1 MHLRD
6 AGVAHP
12 VERHLAKVE
21 VASSSLVPRSI
32 KRLALQVVFFMNN
45 DLEDPYAY
53 PFQHPGPGCGR
64 GHHARAA
71 HRQPVPEEV
80 CVSNA
85 PFPQGKGVFS
95 LWRQDAQAATNCLHA
110 DGACHTGFNGSSYLV
125 IARRRPQGR
134 RRGPQGS
141 AACGGISDRG
151 GWAGTWFCTS
161 KAQGKTLVPTRK
173 SQGSQFLSAL
183 PRDCHVGFASS
194 Q

>member
-21 VASSSLVPRSI
+21 VASSSLVTRSI

-53 PFQHPGPGCGR
+53 PFQHPGPGCDR

-134 RRGPQGS
+134 RRGNLKAVSSCRHFPEIATS
-141 AACGGISDRG
+141 ASPPRNDIRFHQCLR
-151 GWAGTWFCTS
+151 
-161 KAQGKTLVPTRK
+161 KGK
-173 SQGSQFLSAL
+173 SGAL
-183 PRDCHVGFASS
+183 LLGKNSPLF
-194 Q
+194 